1 MKSFPKNSCYA
12 SFKALFAQPVTYGV
26 RISHHVL
33 LLASIV
39 WVLLQ
44 GAQISSIGCLQF
56 SKDVPKTE
64 QNFFVAY
71 GLHKVHCYILIIPVL
86 FLMILFF
93 CYGSFFQPHQPW
105 DCPAEFYDLYPEEVV
120 GLPANP
126 YVPEVIG

>member
-39 WVLLQ
+39 WVLLLQ

-56 SKDVPKTE
+56 SKGREEETC
-64 QNFFVAY
+64 QS
-71 GLHKVHCYILIIPVL
+71 LRTC
-86 FLMILFF
+86 FLLLNE
-93 CYGSFFQPHQPW
+93 GRRR
-105 DCPAEFYDLYPEEVV
+105 V
-120 GLPANP
+120 
-126 YVPEVIG
+126 

>member
-26 RISHHVL
+26 RISHYVL

-39 WVLLQ
+39 WVLLLQ

-64 QNFFVAY
+64 QNFFLLLNERRRA
-71 GLHKVHCYILIIPVL
+71 GIMALIISAIFLL
-86 FLMILFF
+86 FKHLFF
-93 CYGSFFQPHQPW
+93 YCCTFYSNSFF
-105 DCPAEFYDLYPEEVV
+105 
-120 GLPANP
+120 
-126 YVPEVIG
+126 

>member
-44 GAQISSIGCLQF
+44 GAQISSIGCPQF

-64 QNFFVAY
+64 QNFFVALMKEE
-71 GLHKVHCYILIIPVL
+71 GLV
-86 FLMILFF
+86 
-93 CYGSFFQPHQPW
+93 
-105 DCPAEFYDLYPEEVV
+105 
-120 GLPANP
+120 
-126 YVPEVIG
+126 